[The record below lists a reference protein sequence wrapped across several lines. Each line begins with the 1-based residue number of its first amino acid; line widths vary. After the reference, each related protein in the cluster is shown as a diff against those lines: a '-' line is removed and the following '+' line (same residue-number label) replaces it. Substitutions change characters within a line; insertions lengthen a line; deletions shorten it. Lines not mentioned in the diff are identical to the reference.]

1 MLLGATLALGCV
13 GDIGGDDSKGPKGS
27 GVGDDDDGAGS
38 ETGVKSEQPT
48 TAIPRL
54 SRREIDATIA
64 DVFGITGAAERNL
77 PADPNTAVNPVY
89 SAEVEVFDTLA
100 ATKSASQVFVDGLE
114 SMAFEV
120 SRDFSANTAAVDALA
135 GCTPAQA
142 VDAACLESFIRNAGL
157 RLWRRPLGDEEVAGI
172 AAAVGP
178 LATDPAAG
186 AAGHYVAVRG
196 AVAALIMSAELVYRS
211 EIGADVGNGI
221 VRLDNYEL
229 VSRLSYF
236 LWGTAPSS
244 AMLDRAAGAELSD
257 QDLASMVDEML
268 QDPRGKEQMRVFHE
282 LWLRYTSLL
291 VTDPQL
297 AADMRAETEALVDRV
312 LGANGAGTDWTA
324 LFTSKETFVTPS
336 LAQHYG
342 LSVPNE
348 ASWVPYGDDRAG
360 LLSQGS
366 FLSLSLT
373 KQTDTLVSRR
383 GAMIGR
389 RLLCEVIM
397 PPPPNVAVDMGVEV
411 PEGSCKSDAYA
422 AHASGSCAG
431 CHNTIDGIGF
441 GFERYDGVGRYRE
454 VENANPACQID
465 GIGTFEGET
474 FSGPVD
480 FVNANAQQ
488 ISDCA
493 VVNLLRFASRDWN
506 ASDERI
512 ERMTAAFRE
521 SGNDFAVLMRAVA
534 TDSSFRHRRDVA
546 LEGGQ

>member
-1 MLLGATLALGCV
+1 MLLCATLALGCV
-13 GDIGGDDSKGPKGS
+13 GEIGGDDSKGPKGS
-27 GVGDDDDGAGS
+27 GVGDDDGGS
-38 ETGVKSEQPT
+38 ETGVKSEEPT

-64 DVFGITGAAERNL
+64 DVFGIVGAAERNL
-77 PADPNTAVNPVY
+77 PADPNTAMNPVY

-142 VDAACLESFIRNAGL
+142 VDDACLKAFIRSAGL
-157 RLWRRPLGDEEVAGI
+157 RLWRRPLGDQEVDGI
-172 AAAVGP
+172 ALAVGP

-196 AVAALIMSAELVYRS
+196 AVATLIMSAELVYRS
-211 EIGADVGNGI
+211 EIGSDVGNGI

-236 LWGTAPSS
+236 LWGTAPTQ
-244 AMLDRAAGAELSD
+244 AMLDRASGAELSD
-257 QDLASMVDEML
+257 EDLATMVDEML

-312 LGANGAGTDWTA
+312 VGVNGAGAEWTA
-324 LFTSKETFVTPS
+324 LFTSKETFVTPA
-336 LAQHYG
+336 LAAHYG
-342 LSVPNE
+342 LPAPSEP
-348 ASWVPYGDDRAG
+348 AWVAYGDDREG
-360 LLSQGS
+360 ILSHGS

-389 RLLCEVIM
+389 RVLCEVIM
-397 PPPPNVAVDMGVEV
+397 PPPPNVAVDMGVQV
-411 PEGSCKSDAYA
+411 GEGECKSDAYA
-422 AHASGSCAG
+422 AHASGTCAG
-431 CHNTIDGIGF
+431 CHNMIDGIGF
-441 GFERYDGVGRYRE
+441 GFERYDGLGRYRE
-454 VENANPACQID
+454 VENANPACGID
-465 GIGTFEGET
+465 GVGTFEGET

-480 FVNANAQQ
+480 FVTANAEQ

-512 ERMTAAFRE
+512 ERMTAAFRD

-546 LEGGQ
+546 AEGGQ